1 MARTSKKS
9 DLLAAAGTLIVRH
22 GLDALTFD
30 RLAAEAHVS
39 KGGLLYHFP
48 DKEQLLIAL
57 VEGRVARIDTAIA
70 AWIAASTRRPGDTGH
85 WLRAHIRTALSD
97 TDADGRS
104 PHALLGILRTALP
117 PDSPARA
124 ALGAA
129 DGRWRDA
136 ARADG
141 LPHGLAIAIT
151 LAVAGAINA
160 GLETNDVIAVRDTL
174 LALTE
179 TPA

>member
-1 MARTSKKS
+1 MRASKRS
-9 DLLAAAGTLIVRH
+9 DLLAAAGALIVRH

-30 RLAAEAHVS
+30 RLAAEAGVS

-57 VEGRVARIDTAIA
+57 VEGRVARIDAATA
-70 AWIAASTRRPGDTGH
+70 AWIAAGTRRPGDTGG

-97 TDADGRS
+97 ADVEGRS

-117 PDSPARA
+117 PDAPARA
-124 ALGAA
+124 ALRAA

-141 LPHGLAIAIT
+141 LPQGLATVIT
-151 LAVAGAINA
+151 LAVAGAVVA
-160 GLETNDVIAVRDTL
+160 GLGADDIVAVRETL
-174 LALTE
+174 LGLTE
-179 TPA
+179 T

>member
-1 MARTSKKS
+1 MRTSKRS
-9 DLLAAAGTLIVRH
+9 DLLAAAGTLIVRD

-30 RLAAEAHVS
+30 RLAAEAGVS

-48 DKEQLLIAL
+48 DKDHLLTAL
-57 VEGRVARIDTAIA
+57 VEGRVARVDTAIA
-70 AWIAASTRRPGDTGH
+70 AWMAASTRRPGDTGH

-117 PDSPARA
+117 PASPARA
-124 ALGAA
+124 TLSAA

-136 ARADG
+136 ALADG
-141 LPHGLAIAIT
+141 LPQGLAIVIT
-151 LAVAGAINA
+151 LAVAGTVVASLDADNTA
-160 GLETNDVIAVRDTL
+160 AVRDAL
-174 LALTE
+174 LALTQS
-179 TPA
+179 P

>member
-1 MARTSKKS
+1 MRGSKKT
-9 DLLAAAGTLIVRH
+9 DLLAAAGALIVRH

-30 RLAAEAHVS
+30 RLAAEAGVS

-48 DKEQLLIAL
+48 DKERLLTAL
-57 VEGRVARIDTAIA
+57 VDGRVARIDAAIA
-70 AWIAASTRRPGDTGH
+70 AWMTASTRRPGDTGG
-85 WLRAHIRTALSD
+85 WLRAYIRAALSD
-97 TDADGRS
+97 SETDGRS

-124 ALGAA
+124 ALSAA

-136 ARADG
+136 AHTDG
-141 LPHGLAIAIT
+141 LPPGAAAVIT
-151 LAVAGAINA
+151 LAVAGAAIA
-160 GLETNDVIAVRDTL
+160 GLKADDIVAVRETL

-179 TPA
+179 TR